1 MAGYVAPDTSELDE
15 DHVHSALDFLIA
27 IEPDPPSETRKGY
40 EAAIRPYQKDIA
52 AAVATLRLFV
62 IRTPPMT
69 LEQMQRDY
77 YGFTN
82 DPRYLRSSQV
92 SSIVR
97 GALDEAWNGV
107 GEWRR

>member
-1 MAGYVAPDTSELDE
+1 MPAYVAPETSELDE
-15 DHVHSALDFLIA
+15 DHVRCALDFLIA
-27 IEPDPPSETRKGY
+27 IEPDPPSEAREEY
-40 EAAIRPYQKDIA
+40 EAAIRPFQKDIA
-52 AAVATLRLFV
+52 AAVATLRSFV

-69 LEQMQRDY
+69 VGQMQRDY

-82 DPRYLRSSQV
+82 DPCYLRSSQV

-97 GALDEAWNGV
+97 GALDEAWNCI

>member
-1 MAGYVAPDTSELDE
+1 MPAYVAPDTTELDE
-15 DHVHSALDFLIA
+15 DHVRAALNLLIA
-27 IEPDPPSETRKGY
+27 IEPDPPSETREEY

-52 AAVATLRLFV
+52 AAVATLRSFV
-62 IRTPPMT
+62 IRTAPMT
-69 LEQMQRDY
+69 LEQMQQDY

>member
-1 MAGYVAPDTSELDE
+1 MPAYVAPNTTELDE
-15 DHVHSALDFLIA
+15 DHVRSALNFLIA
-27 IEPDPPSETRKGY
+27 IEPDPPSETREEY
-40 EAAIRPYQKDIA
+40 EAAIQPYRQDIA
-52 AAVATLRLFV
+52 AAISTLRLFV
-62 IRTPPMT
+62 TRTPPMT